1 MRRFLPLVLLL
12 SACASAPEAPPD
24 YYGQCVG
31 QFGYSAGSPQA
42 SACAE
47 RLQAQDQA
55 RRMAAFGLF
64 MQNPPLRYNNVPTPA
79 PMPPIAPARLPCRQI
94 GNQLICN
101 TQ

>member
-1 MRRFLPLVLLL
+1 MLLL

-31 QFGYSAGSPQA
+31 QFGYRGAEA

-55 RRMAAFGLF
+55 RRMAFFGY
-64 MQNPPLRYNNVPTPA
+64 MTQNPPMKWNNVQAPPA
-79 PMPPIAPARLPCRQI
+79 PVQNAVPGRVTCQYI
-94 GNQLICN
+94 GDKLDCV
-101 TQ
+101 TQR